1 MPKYSV
7 SGSGSSS
14 GGDSDKSA
22 VIGIS
27 TYGEKEDM
35 AAPMLR

>member
-7 SGSGSSS
+7 SGSSS
-14 GGDSDKSA
+14 GSDDNEA
-22 VIGIS
+22 NIGIS

>member
-7 SGSGSSS
+7 SGSSNS
-14 GGDSDKSA
+14 GDDSDKSA
-22 VIGIS
+22 DIGIS
-27 TYGEKEDM
+27 TYGEEEDM

>member
-7 SGSGSSS
+7 SGSSNS
-14 GGDSDKSA
+14 GDNEAD
-22 VIGIS
+22 IGIS
-27 TYGEKEDM
+27 TYGEEKDM